1 MKQGHDIALNAI
13 SYFETRRGL
22 KPEATRKKQLFEVML
37 QEAAVLELDRLTLDI
52 AADLYQNLRR
62 RGTLLEDAD
71 ILIAGI
77 AIANDAVL
85 VTRNLRHFERIA
97 GLRLETWEQA

>member
-22 KPEATRKKQLFEVML
+22 KPEATRKKQLFEAML

-97 GLRLETWEQA
+97 GLRLETWEQV